1 MCPFG
6 FWETSHNGTQRHNAT
21 NCNIV
26 AARRRATG
34 IGVGFP
40 DTLVRSG
47 HPCPENR
54 DSKHYRYWA
63 VWLLR
68 WRRVSTATLTRFT

>member
-1 MCPFG
+1 MCLFG
-6 FWETSHNGTQRHNAT
+6 FWKTSHNGTQRHNAT

-40 DTLVRSG
+40 DTLSG
-47 HPCPENR
+47 A
-54 DSKHYRYWA
+54 D
-63 VWLLR
+63 
-68 WRRVSTATLTRFT
+68 TLSGE